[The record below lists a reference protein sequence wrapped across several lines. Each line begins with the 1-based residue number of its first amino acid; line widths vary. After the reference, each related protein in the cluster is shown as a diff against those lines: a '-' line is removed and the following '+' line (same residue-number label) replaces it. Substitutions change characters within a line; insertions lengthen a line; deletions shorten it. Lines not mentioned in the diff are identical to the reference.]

1 MAAHIGQ
8 PTQSRRY
15 IKLYLGTWGL
25 MAVGSLAYLAIL
37 AFPQNAAAPP
47 QAAVEPAAKPA
58 GASESKSVVA
68 EAPATQAPLSEV
80 RKVTMPPPSSGSD
93 RVETVKVVVQT
104 RAPAPE
110 PPLPDGEAAPQGQ
123 TSIPTSDATAPART
137 ALAAAPNAAPV
148 VAAAPPVV
156 SVAPPAVT
164 PASPPVATAPPGI
177 VILPATT
184 AAPSEPMQ
192 QAREEETAT
201 AAVTAPPPVPIETGS
216 ISPKSA
222 TSKPETKAEIVFGE
236 PVVTRGGREFAVQLG
251 ASPSVQVLRQSWGRL
266 SERHADTLTTLQP
279 RVVAPR
285 SQGGAYRLLAGP
297 FDSKAE
303 AERICS
309 ELQVGAKACF
319 ATGYAGAPL

>member
-25 MAVGSLAYLAIL
+25 MAVGSLAYLAVL
-37 AFPQNAAAPP
+37 AFPQDAAAPP
-47 QAAVEPAAKPA
+47 QAAIEPPAKTA
-58 GASESKSVVA
+58 RVSESKSAVA
-68 EAPATQAPLSEV
+68 QAPVTQAPLSEV
-80 RKVTMPPPSSGSD
+80 RKATPPLPGSSGD

-110 PPLPDGEAAPQGQ
+110 PPLPASEAAPQAQ
-123 TSIPTSDATAPART
+123 TSMSTSDATPPAPPVPDNTPRS
-137 ALAAAPNAAPV
+137 APV
-148 VAAAPPVV
+148 VAATPPVVDAAPPVV
-156 SVAPPAVT
+156 TA
-164 PASPPVATAPPGI
+164 APPGI
-177 VILPATT
+177 VIMPTT
-184 AAPSEPMQ
+184 AEPSEQTPQ
-192 QAREEETAT
+192 VPEVK
-201 AAVTAPPPVPIETGS
+201 AAAPGATAPPFVQIETGS
-216 ISPKSA
+216 ISPKPA
-222 TSKPETKAEIVFGE
+222 TAKPETKAEIVFGE

-266 SERHADTLTTLQP
+266 SERHADTLTSLQP

>member
-25 MAVGSLAYLAIL
+25 MAVGSLTYLAVL
-37 AFPQNAAAPP
+37 AFPQDAAAPP
-47 QAAVEPAAKPA
+47 QAAIEPAAKTA
-58 GASESKSVVA
+58 RVSESKSAVA
-68 EAPATQAPLSEV
+68 QAPVTQAPLSEV
-80 RKVTMPPPSSGSD
+80 RKATPPLPRSSGD

-110 PPLPDGEAAPQGQ
+110 PPLPASAAAPQAQ
-123 TSIPTSDATAPART
+123 TSMSTSDATPPAPPIPDNT
-137 ALAAAPNAAPV
+137 PKSAPV
-148 VAAAPPVV
+148 VAATPPVV
-156 SVAPPAVT
+156 AATQPVVAAT
-164 PASPPVATAPPGI
+164 PPVVDAAPPGI
-177 VILPATT
+177 VIMPTT
-184 AAPSEPMQ
+184 AAPSEQTPQ
-192 QAREEETAT
+192 VPEVK
-201 AAVTAPPPVPIETGS
+201 AAAAGATAPPFVQIETGS
-216 ISPKSA
+216 ISPKPSTA
-222 TSKPETKAEIVFGE
+222 KPETKAEIVFGE

-266 SERHADTLTTLQP
+266 SERHADTLTSLQP